1 MAADELNMVSFIG
14 AFTII
19 GLALGVLA
27 VLVYGMFRGRLRR
40 KRGKRQQAK
49 VFGQIEEFE
58 KRHPL
63 A

>member
-1 MAADELNMVSFIG
+1 MAAEELNMEWFLG
-14 AFTII
+14 AITII
-19 GLALGVLA
+19 GLALSVVAGF
-27 VLVYGMFRGRLRR
+27 VYTIFKSRLRR

-63 A
+63 S